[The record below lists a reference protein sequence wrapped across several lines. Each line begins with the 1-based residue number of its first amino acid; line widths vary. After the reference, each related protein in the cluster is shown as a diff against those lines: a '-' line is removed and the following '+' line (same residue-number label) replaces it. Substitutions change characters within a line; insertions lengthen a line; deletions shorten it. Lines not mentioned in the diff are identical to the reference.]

1 MTKNKLIHLSDSEK
15 GWLIIGICLGIIL
28 TMVFLYLY
36 TYLPSITPTQ
46 QATLSGFIG
55 GSTLVWLLQKI
66 EWGDSE
72 NE

>member
-46 QATLSGFIG
+46 QSALSGFICG
-55 GSTLVWLLQKI
+55 GGIMYFLTKLSWEEV
-66 EWGDSE
+66 E
-72 NE
+72 